1 MKPSATRLDSLRA
14 QFKCIANNT
23 FSRLMLH
30 ICNLLP
36 HNASYKIQKLFM
48 NASEIMEN
56 VRYLLNKHYA
66 IYATGFAKGINDKE
80 YKFRTPITAQ
90 EALDIYTDHLAGM
103 TYKEIR
109 ERHKLSQ
116 PTS

>member
-1 MKPSATRLDSLRA
+1 
-14 QFKCIANNT
+14 
-23 FSRLMLH
+23 
-30 ICNLLP
+30 
-36 HNASYKIQKLFM
+36 M

-103 TYKEIR
+103 TYKEIQK
-109 ERHKLSQ
+109 RHGLSQ
-116 PTS
+116 PTIYRIIAQNRDNNNPTLENISWKKPKRIPVSQSECLT

>member
-1 MKPSATRLDSLRA
+1 
-14 QFKCIANNT
+14 
-23 FSRLMLH
+23 
-30 ICNLLP
+30 
-36 HNASYKIQKLFM
+36 M

-116 PTS
+116 PTIYRIIAQNRDNNNPTLENISWRKPKRIPVCDRPSATLQTAN